1 MGARISCAYAGVN
14 VHPKVF
20 EGDRKALIQ
29 NRRRQ
34 PTPFNRTKAII
45 LHSVK
50 IEPRSSLLEKP
61 FRLFFVQSIEKFFS
75 LPHISRQTASG
86 LRKDRP
92 GFSKGRPLLQVAP
105 LEKSVHRTLFSIH
118 PCRAPPWA
126 GDFAACGLRPGAPP
140 LGSLR
145 AFEKARPK
153 LLIPWRIIIA
163 LLRKRTLQ
171 LFSKVHAVC
180 N

>member
-1 MGARISCAYAGVN
+1 MLDRRGMGARISCAYAGVN

-105 LEKSVHRTLFSIH
+105 LEKTVHRTVFEFTLFERLRGQGSKGRRPLD
-118 PCRAPPWA
+118 PCE
-126 GDFAACGLRPGAPP
+126 P
-140 LGSLR
+140 L
-145 AFEKARPK
+145 
-153 LLIPWRIIIA
+153 
-163 LLRKRTLQ
+163 KRLD
-171 LFSKVHAVC
+171 LNF
-180 N
+180 